1 MGLVYVSLTLTLLMP
16 IRTTLRRLDSGCRSA
31 RAYQR
36 PRRRGNGPEY
46 SHGLA
51 RATRSL
57 GSASENFI
65 PGTKLLFR
73 PTRTIHRLCSPDTQ
87 YRQITSRGF
96 GGILST
102 STSTSGAFALAE
114 GCCSSGALTGFW
126 VVPLGLNP
134 VLRGSLTAAY
144 FPFRLTFA
152 GKSVLISTSIS
163 PFLLAQLYS
172 AFAPFVLLLYFP
184 ELLM

>member
-1 MGLVYVSLTLTLLMP
+1 MLGIPGGFESAP
-16 IRTTLRRLDSGCRSA
+16 RSPVH
-31 RAYQR
+31 YQR
-36 PRRRGNGPEY
+36 PFRRGNGPAY
-46 SHGLA
+46 CHGLV
-51 RATRSL
+51 RATGSL

-65 PGTKLLFR
+65 LGTKLLFR

-114 GCCSSGALTGFW
+114 VCCSSGALTGFG
-126 VVPLGLNP
+126 VAPLGLNP

-152 GKSVLISTSIS
+152 GRSVRISSSIS
-163 PFLLAQLYS
+163 SFLLAQLYS
-172 AFAPFVLLLYFP
+172 ALAPCVLLLYFP